1 MTDCMTRHPL
11 LVDLYQLTMMQT
23 YLDSDMTDRASFEF
37 YVRELPSSR
46 RFLMAAGLENVIDF
60 LSNLHFDDT
69 DLENL
74 HRLGFDNQRLLDYL
88 AGLRFAGDI
97 EAMPEGSIFFANEPI
112 LRLTA
117 PLPVA
122 QLVESRII
130 NLLHFSTLIASKAIR
145 IRLAAKDRQ
154 LVDFG
159 MRRAHGAE
167 AAMLAARASYLAGF
181 DGTAT
186 VLAGIHHGIPLFG
199 TMAHSFVLAHED
211 EVNAFLDFARSH
223 PANALFLIDT
233 YDTLQGARNVVEAA
247 KILQKEGIVVRGVR
261 LDSGDILSL
270 SKKVRRILDEGG
282 LPKAIILAS
291 GNLDEYSIHRL
302 LSENAPID
310 GFGVGTRLDVSA
322 DAPYLECAYK
332 LQEYA
337 GQPKSK
343 YSPGKA
349 NLPGRKQV
357 YRRYGSNGL
366 MCSDT
371 ITLADAP
378 EEEGEGLLQPI
389 MQGGQLL
396 TPLPKLESI
405 REYALRS
412 IQGLPDELRELSS
425 TPTAYPVSISDSLND
440 LMVNM
445 ASSDN

>member
-23 YLDSDMTDRASFEF
+23 YLDRDMTDSASFEF
-37 YVRELPSSR
+37 YVRELPPSR

-60 LSNLHFDDT
+60 LSDLHFDGA

-74 HRLGFDNQRLLDYL
+74 QRIGFDNQRLLDYL
-88 AGLRFAGDI
+88 ADLRFAGDI
-97 EAMPEGSIFFANEPI
+97 EAMPEGSVFFANEPI
-112 LRLTA
+112 FRLTA

-122 QLVESRII
+122 QLLESRII

-145 IRLAAKDRQ
+145 IRLAAKDCQ
-154 LVDFG
+154 LIDFG

-186 VLAGIHHGIPLFG
+186 VLAGINHGIPLFG
-199 TMAHSFVLAHED
+199 TMAHSYVLAHEN
-211 EVNAFLDFARSH
+211 EVSAFLDFARSH

-233 YDTLQGARNVVEAA
+233 YDTLQGARKAVEAA

-291 GNLDEYSIHRL
+291 GNLDEYSIHHL
-302 LSENAPID
+302 ISENAPID

-322 DAPYLECAYK
+322 DGPYLECAYK

-357 YRRYGSNGL
+357 YRRYGDNGL
-366 MCSDT
+366 MCGDT
-371 ITLADAP
+371 ITLADA
-378 EEEGEGLLQPI
+378 GEKGDGLLQPI
-389 MQGGQLL
+389 MQGGRLL
-396 TPLPKLESI
+396 NPLPSLALI

-412 IQGLPDELRELSS
+412 IQHLPDELKELSS
-425 TPTAYPVSISDSLND
+425 IPMAYPVSISDSLSA
-440 LMVNM
+440 LMANM
-445 ASSDN
+445 AFSEK